1 MPLQGRSGGGLL
13 DAAGRVVG
21 VCFAADPTYQR
32 GLYAGLR
39 PIHDL
44 LARCQLTSLVT
55 HRDQP
60 SPRRDAIPTAAR
72 TPVSPPAT
80 RRRSLDD
87 FPPPTVKTASGPPV
101 AQATRPTTPTV
112 PPRSTSGRSRDVS
125 EAAAVQAALAG
136 ASGAEVVCII
146 RSADNPR
153 AASRV
158 VIINR
163 ASRKFVADL
172 LGEVDAQARP
182 TSGFESHRRRPAAGL
197 THRPATDTTV
207 RMSLPVIRGGG
218 YSIRPGPV
226 R

>member
-1 MPLQGRSGGGLL
+1 M
-13 DAAGRVVG
+13 
-21 VCFAADPTYQR
+21 
-32 GLYAGLR
+32 
-39 PIHDL
+39 
-44 LARCQLTSLVT
+44 
-55 HRDQP
+55 
-60 SPRRDAIPTAAR
+60 
-72 TPVSPPAT
+72 
-80 RRRSLDD
+80 
-87 FPPPTVKTASGPPV
+87 
-101 AQATRPTTPTV
+101 
-112 PPRSTSGRSRDVS
+112 S

-182 TSGFESHRRRPAAGL
+182 TSGFEARRRRPAAGL